1 MEISEIVFSL
11 ILGLVGTI
19 SLISAWVVKGII
31 TDVKELEH
39 TMNSCQSSMP
49 KDYVLKADYKTEASE
64 IKAMITEQSK
74 KIDQIWRILRTEVTE
89 EVEEDTE

>member
-19 SLISAWVVKGII
+19 SLISAWVVKGIMA
-31 TDVKELEH
+31 DVKELEH
-39 TMNSCQSSMP
+39 TMTSCQSNMP
-49 KDYVLKADYKTEASE
+49 RDYVLKADYKTEASE

-74 KIDQIWRILRTEVTE
+74 KIDQIWKHMRI
-89 EVEEDTE
+89 DK

>member
-19 SLISAWVVKGII
+19 SLISAWVVRAIMS
-31 TDVKELEH
+31 DVKELEH
-39 TMNSCQSSMP
+39 TMNNCQSNMP
-49 KDYVLKADYKTEASE
+49 RDYVLKSDYKTEASE

-74 KIDQIWRILRTEVTE
+74 KIDQIWKHMRIGNGK
-89 EVEEDTE
+89 D